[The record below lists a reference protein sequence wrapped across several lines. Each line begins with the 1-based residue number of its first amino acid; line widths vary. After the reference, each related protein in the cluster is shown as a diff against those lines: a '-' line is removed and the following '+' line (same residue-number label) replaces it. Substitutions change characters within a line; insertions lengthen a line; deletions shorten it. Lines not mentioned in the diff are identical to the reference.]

1 MNKRKKLIFIFINF
15 AFIRFILYGY
25 QYKKQVY
32 VKENNQIRTGTSISM
47 LLETKI
53 GSGH

>member
-1 MNKRKKLIFIFINF
+1 MNKKKKLIFIFINF

-32 VKENNQIRTGTSISM
+32 VKENNQIRTGQV
-47 LLETKI
+47 LVCCLKQK
-53 GSGH
+53 